1 MLFTSQTSTAV
12 DLHKV
17 MAAMGTVYLKLM
29 SHDHLYNLTPLTITA
44 QTIIITNKIKCQW
57 RVLLQLLPPSQLPA

>member
-44 QTIIITNKIKCQW
+44 QTIIITRLIK
-57 RVLLQLLPPSQLPA
+57 